1 MKRVIQKFI
10 KNLKKGNFSVQLS
23 ETNPIGRCKPGRVIE
38 TTINKDTKTPGG
50 LTGSSTKT
58 NAVDRRAIN
67 ASYRASLYSHL
78 QEFLGVNTKKH
89 VYTDLQK
96 SRIRNDQDDVTSIL
110 SIIEE
115 CFIDPFSENPLLSIS
130 NGLLA
135 TEKLVSDSFDDFKFA
150 TERMDTF
157 IKQPCI
163 EKSKDFFDSLKRINI
178 EIFSKLSKCAK
189 YKCKDKRITLVANR
203 NLFTN
208 LTIIMQNSA

>member
-78 QEFLGVNTKKH
+78 QEFLGTNTKKYVH
-89 VYTDLQK
+89 TDLQK

-115 CFIDPFSENPLLSIS
+115 
-130 NGLLA
+130 
-135 TEKLVSDSFDDFKFA
+135 
-150 TERMDTF
+150 
-157 IKQPCI
+157 
-163 EKSKDFFDSLKRINI
+163 
-178 EIFSKLSKCAK
+178 
-189 YKCKDKRITLVANR
+189 
-203 NLFTN
+203 
-208 LTIIMQNSA
+208 